1 VIILTQ
7 RVAIVGMG
15 HTRFGKSPSTSLGE
29 LAAEAGLAAINEA
42 GLNPSEIEMLSVG
55 VASGSMSGQL
65 SPAASVAD
73 TLGLVGIP
81 VYRSEAACASGS
93 AALRTAYAHIA
104 SGLVDTA
111 LVVGAEVMTHV
122 ETDVATDYLAQMGD
136 TTWEYVQG
144 VTFPAYFAL
153 IASAHMKKYGTK
165 QEDLARVAVK
175 NHRYAV
181 HNPVAQFHREVTVDE
196 VMRSPVVAYPLKLLD
211 CSPLS
216 DGAAAVVLVSEDKAR
231 KLSDTPIWIRGMGM
245 ASTGNILSERKDPS
259 TIPSIRLA
267 ARKAYA
273 QSGVEPREI
282 HFAEVHDCFTI
293 AEIIAYEELGFA
305 ERGRGA
311 DLIREGQT
319 ELGGRIPVNM
329 SGGLKAKGHPLGA
342 TGVSMAVEA
351 TKQLRGEAE
360 RGRAV
365 KGAEVGLVQNMGLT
379 GQYSFVTIYSR

>member
-1 VIILTQ
+1 
-7 RVAIVGMG
+7 MG
-15 HTRFGKSPSTSLGE
+15 HTRFGRSPNTSVKE
-29 LAAEAGLAAINEA
+29 LAAEACLAAMNEA
-42 GLNPSEIEMLSVG
+42 GLSSSEVEMLSVG

-73 TLGLVGIP
+73 ALGLVGIP
-81 VYRSEAACASGS
+81 VYRSEAACATGS

-122 ETDVATDYLAQMGD
+122 ETEVATDYLAQMGD

-144 VTFPAYFAL
+144 ATFPAFFAL
-153 IASAHMKKYGTK
+153 IASAHMKKYHTR
-165 QEDLARVAVK
+165 QEDLASVAVK
-175 NHRYAV
+175 NHKYAV
-181 HNPVAQFHREVTVDE
+181 HNPVAQFHREITVDE
-196 VMRSPVVAYPLKLLD
+196 VMRSTVVAYPLKLLD
-211 CSPLS
+211 CSPVS
-216 DGAAAVVLVSEDKAR
+216 DGAAAVVLTSEDKAK
-231 KLSDTPIWIRGMGM
+231 KLSDTPVWIRGMGI
-245 ASTGNILSERKDPS
+245 ASTGNILSERKDLS

-267 ARKAYA
+267 ARRAYA
-273 QSGVEPREI
+273 QSGVGPDKI
-282 HFAEVHDCFTI
+282 DFAEVHDCFTI
-293 AEIIAYEELGFA
+293 AEIVAYEELGFA
-305 ERGRGA
+305 ERGHGV

-360 RGRAV
+360 RGRSV
-365 KGAEVGLVQNMGLT
+365 KGAEVGLAQNMGLT